1 MTAPPSRGDS
11 NAPRDSARSSSV
23 PSATP
28 DDALLSS
35 TMARPVDEQVAAALA
50 SGDAAAWLESVG
62 DAMERSAA
70 RDPQRAAEHG
80 HALMALASLDAM
92 RTQPGM
98 ARALARVRR
107 ATTLALAYA
116 GRLDE
121 SVALAE
127 ANRAQSLAAGERVE
141 AARALLSLMHPLLKL
156 GRSGDSLTAGATAHA
171 EFMAAQRPDLAARA
185 DINLGNVRKSRGEIA
200 ESIVHLDRALE
211 HLGAD
216 ASLAA
221 HIENTRGEALL
232 TLDRFAEARTAF
244 TRAMAWARQ
253 SGSGFAIGVI
263 EGNMADL
270 AGRAGAL
277 HEALELFASARDT
290 VTAPGHQARLRLE
303 EADVLLALGLAPAA
317 ASTLGETLPQVD
329 ARGLAFEG
337 LRAAL
342 ALARALAT
350 LGRSADALH
359 AADDAVR
366 RARELKDTAGE
377 CRAQGLR
384 ALLHAEL
391 GHIAQADEALAA
403 AAALQPAPPPSEA
416 VGRLLVASRVA
427 LRAGRAQQA
436 AAAAQSAAALA
447 EGLGAAPLECDA
459 LVECAKAAR
468 AQHEHAAAARAAE
481 RAVNASERVRATL
494 GAELLRRAYL
504 GRAVD
509 AHEQLVLARLDE
521 GGADAAERA
530 FEAAERGK
538 GRSLIERLVAGA
550 HHAADV
556 AGAAGAAGAAAVTT
570 RESAQ
575 GAPVGNAAAAHAL
588 RLEQARGELEGLY
601 RQLVQPTADAVHS
614 LRSRIA
620 SLEQRIAQLEVE
632 VVARCAGH
640 AAMLEIPSVPRI
652 KAALAK
658 DEALVAYTR
667 ADGEWLAFVVRPT
680 GVRAVRLRVSDA
692 DIEECLGQLEFH
704 VRKAFR
710 DARSGR
716 APAVAAVQ
724 AVLGRLGAALWQ
736 PVAAAAEL
744 PPRVML
750 VPHGRIHTVPFA
762 ALGTEQG
769 AVIDRHTLSVLPSAS
784 LLPVLQR
791 RAAERRSDAAERRTI
806 AAARTLVVGV
816 ADECAPKV
824 LDEALAVAAALGC
837 TAVSGADA
845 TAARVSDGLAA
856 CDTAH
861 LACHGQF
868 LPEAP
873 WSSGL
878 RMADR
883 WLGVRDIADL
893 PRAPNEVV
901 LSGCDTAGLS
911 VEAGDELTGLVHA
924 FIARG
929 TSRVVASLWSAH
941 DDSAARM
948 MVAMYVR
955 AHTLAGR
962 EPLCAT
968 FLRDAQLQERSR
980 SPHPAFWA
988 PFTFTGVTS

>member
-35 TMARPVDEQVAAALA
+35 TMSRPVDEQVAAALA
-50 SGDAAAWLESVG
+50 SGDASAWLESVG
-62 DAMERSAA
+62 DALERSAA

-92 RTQPGM
+92 RMQPGM

-127 ANRAQSLAAGERVE
+127 VNRAQSLAAGERVE

-317 ASTLGETLPQVD
+317 ASALGETLPEVD

-350 LGRSADALH
+350 LGRTADALH
-359 AADDAVR
+359 AADDAAR

-468 AQHEHAAAARAAE
+468 AQNAHAAAAHAAE

-521 GGADAAERA
+521 GGPDAAERA

-550 HHAADV
+550 QHSAEVAATATRD
-556 AGAAGAAGAAAVTT
+556 ASPDAPGA
-570 RESAQ
+570 RS
-575 GAPVGNAAAAHAL
+575 AAAHAL

-601 RQLVQPTADAVHS
+601 RQLVQPAADAMTS

-620 SLEQRIAQLEVE
+620 SLEQRIVQLEVE

-640 AAMLEIPSVPRI
+640 AAMLEVPSATRI
-652 KAALAK
+652 RASLAK

-667 ADGEWLAFVVRPT
+667 ADGEWLAFVVLHS

-736 PVAAAAEL
+736 PVAAAVEL
-744 PPRVML
+744 PPRVMV
-750 VPHGRIHTVPFA
+750 VPHGRLHTVPFA

-791 RAAERRSDAAERRTI
+791 RAAEQRSDTAERRTS
-806 AAARTLVVGV
+806 AALRTLVLGV
-816 ADECAPKV
+816 SDECAPKV
-824 LDEALAVAAALGC
+824 LDEALAVASALGC
-837 TAVSGADA
+837 TAVTGADA

-893 PRAPNEVV
+893 SRAPSEVV

-948 MVAMYVR
+948 MVAMYAR